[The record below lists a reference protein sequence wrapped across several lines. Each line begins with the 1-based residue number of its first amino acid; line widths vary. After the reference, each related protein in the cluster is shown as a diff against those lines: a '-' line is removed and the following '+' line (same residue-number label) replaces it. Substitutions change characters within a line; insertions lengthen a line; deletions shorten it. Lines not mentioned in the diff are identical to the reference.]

1 MSTRTLR
8 LDDADLRDSLE
19 RNGMEGNRNGL
30 EMTKISIPII
40 DLAAGYQR
48 YREEIDAR
56 IARVLSSGW
65 YILGEEVAR
74 FEKEF
79 AAWLGV
85 DNAVGVAN
93 GTDAI
98 NLALRSL
105 NVGPGDAVFTVSHTA
120 VATVAAIEMSGAT
133 PVVIDVDASS
143 QNIDLGKL
151 SESVRNFSRI
161 SGNLRPKAVVAVHL
175 YGQSCDMNALR
186 RICEEGGLHLIEDCA
201 QAHGTTFGGAR
212 AGSFGAAAAFS
223 FYPTK
228 NLGAFGDAGAVV
240 FRDSAAATRCRAL
253 REYGW
258 TSRYV
263 SEFSG
268 INSRLDEFQAAVLS
282 VKLTHLDG
290 EIARRRSLAR
300 RYDAGLAGVV
310 ETPSVLAG
318 SEHAYHLYVIRC
330 AGRDAL
336 RSCLQN
342 AGIGSGIHYPVPAH
356 LQPAYRD
363 RIPLGLGGLAVTE
376 SLAGGILSLPMHPFL
391 NAQDVDR
398 VVGVVKDWAG
408 AR

>member
-1 MSTRTLR
+1 MKIR
-8 LDDADLRDSLE
+8 ADMLATMRDSME
-19 RNGMEGNRNGL
+19 RNGIEENRNGL
-30 EMTKISIPII
+30 EMSKISIPII
-40 DLAAGYQR
+40 DLAAGYQE
-48 YREEIDAR
+48 YRKEIDAG

-65 YILGEEVAR
+65 YILGAEVAR

-105 NVGPGDAVFTVSHTA
+105 DVGSGDAVFTVSHTA
-120 VATVAAIEMSGAT
+120 VATPAAIEMTGAT
-133 PVVIDVDASS
+133 PVVIDVDAST
-143 QNIDLGKL
+143 QNIDVHKL

-175 YGQSCDMNALR
+175 YGQSCDMNALQR
-186 RICEEGGLHLIEDCA
+186 VCEESDLHLIEDCA

-228 NLGAFGDAGAVV
+228 NLGAFGDAGAVA
-240 FRDSAAATRCRAL
+240 FRDSALATRCRAL

-268 INSRLDEFQAAVLS
+268 LNSRLDEFQAAVLS

-290 EIARRRSLAR
+290 EIAKRRALAR

-310 ETPSVLAG
+310 ETPAVLAG

-330 AGRDAL
+330 AGRDSL
-336 RSCLQN
+336 RSYLQN
-342 AGIGSGIHYPVPAH
+342 AGIGCGIHYPVPVH
-356 LQPAYRD
+356 LQPAYRG

-376 SLAGGILSLPMHPFL
+376 ALAGEILSLPMHPFL
-391 NAQDVDR
+391 DVQDVDR
-398 VVGVVKDWAG
+398 VIRVVKDWAG
-408 AR
+408 SR

>member
-1 MSTRTLR
+1 MSSPGLE
-8 LDDADLRDSLE
+8 LASIPRDSLE
-19 RNGMEGNRNGL
+19 QL
-30 EMTKISIPII
+30 EQEKDGSAEMSKVSIPII
-40 DLAAGYQR
+40 DLAAGYRQ
-48 YREEIDAR
+48 YRAELDVR
-56 IARVLSSGW
+56 IGRVLSSGW
-65 YILGEEVAR
+65 YILGEEVTR
-74 FEKEF
+74 FENQF
-79 AAWLGV
+79 ADWLKV
-85 DNAVGVAN
+85 DHVIGVAN

-105 NVGPGDAVFTVSHTA
+105 GIGTGDAVFTVSHTA
-120 VATVAAIEMSGAT
+120 VATAAAIEMSGAT
-133 PVVIDVDASS
+133 PVLIDVDASS
-143 QNIDLGKL
+143 RNIDIGKL

-161 SGNLRPKAVVAVHL
+161 AGKLRPKALVAVHL

-186 RICEEGGLHLIEDCA
+186 RVCDEGDLHLIEDCA

-212 AGSFGAAAAFS
+212 VGSFGAAAAFS

-228 NLGAFGDAGAVV
+228 NLGAFGDAGAVA
-240 FRDSAAATRCRAL
+240 FRDSATAARCRAL

-290 EIARRRSLAR
+290 EIAKRREVAR
-300 RYDAGLAGVV
+300 AYDAGLAGVV
-310 ETPSVLAG
+310 ETPRVSAG

-330 AGRDAL
+330 AQRDSL
-336 RSCLQN
+336 RNHLQN
-342 AGIGSGIHYPVPAH
+342 AGIGTGIHYPVPVH

-376 SLAGGILSLPMHPFL
+376 ALAGEILSLPMHPFL
-391 NAQDVDR
+391 SAQDVDR
-398 VVGVVKDWAG
+398 VVNAVKDWAG
-408 AR
+408 SR

>member
-1 MSTRTLR
+1 MPRRRFGLAG
-8 LDDADLRDSLE
+8 ADPRDSE
-19 RNGMEGNRNGL
+19 PRHGPEEKRNAL
-30 EMTKISIPII
+30 EMSEISIPII
-40 DLAAGYQR
+40 DLAAGYRQ
-48 YREEIDAR
+48 YREELDAC

-65 YILGEEVAR
+65 YILGAEVAR

-79 AAWLGV
+79 AAWLTV
-85 DNAVGVAN
+85 DHAVGVAN

-105 NVGPGDAVFTVSHTA
+105 DIGVGDAVFTVSHTA

-133 PVVIDVDASS
+133 PVLIDVDASS
-143 QNIDLGKL
+143 RNIDLEKL

-161 SGNLRPKAVVAVHL
+161 SGKLRPKALVAVHL
-175 YGQSCDMNALR
+175 YGQSCDMNALQR
-186 RICEEGGLHLIEDCA
+186 VCDEGDLHLIEDCA

-212 AGSFGAAAAFS
+212 AGTFGSAAAFS

-228 NLGAFGDAGAVV
+228 NLGAFGDAGAVA

-282 VKLTHLDG
+282 VKLRHLEG
-290 EIARRRSLAR
+290 EIAKRRVVARS
-300 RYDAGLAGVV
+300 YDAGLAGVV
-310 ETPSVLAG
+310 EIPSVSPG

-330 AGRDAL
+330 AGRDSL
-336 RSCLQN
+336 RSRLQS
-342 AGIGSGIHYPVPAH
+342 AGIGSGIHYPVPVH

-363 RIPLGLGGLAVTE
+363 RVPLGLGGLAVTE
-376 SLAGGILSLPMHPFL
+376 ALAPEIVSLPMHPFL
-391 NAQDVDR
+391 NAQDIDQ
-398 VVGVVKDWAG
+398 VVRVVKDWASS
-408 AR
+408 R